1 MNVNI
6 PFRRLEDYS
15 ASILSAAG
23 LPEEDARLVAES
35 LVDANLRGVDSHGI
49 SRIPIYAKRLQLGLV
64 NARPNVRVVQE
75 NGSALVIDGDNG
87 MGQVVMQRSLE
98 LALERLPSARTV
110 SVAVRNS
117 NHYGSGAYF
126 AKKAVVANSAIFLY
140 GNAPSTMS
148 AWGGRERFL
157 GTNPYTF
164 GVPAGSREPMILDMA
179 TSVVA
184 RGKIIQ
190 AERLGEQIPEGW
202 AVDINGD
209 PTTDAQAA
217 LAGSVLPFG
226 GPKGYGIALMVE
238 VMAAMFS
245 GANSGPEIGDL
256 YDDLD
261 RPQGVGAFFTL
272 HDVAAFQPLDQF
284 GRRMEHLF
292 EAIKH
297 SGPENREVLIPG
309 ELEARAA
316 RRNEEQGITVPQAVI
331 ADLQKLSPDTRSLAE
346 EPTGTEDSDGVRTD
360 GAMADA
366 ATRK

>member
-1 MNVNI
+1 MSVLV
-6 PFRRLEDYS
+6 PFRQLEEYG
-15 ASILSAAG
+15 AHLLAAAG
-23 LPEEDARLVAES
+23 LPEEDALLVASS

-49 SRIPIYAKRLQLGLV
+49 SRIPIYVKRLQLGLV
-64 NARPNVRVVQE
+64 NTHPDVRVVSE
-75 NGSALVIDGDNG
+75 SGGALVVDGDNG

-98 LALERLPSARTV
+98 LALSCVPSAGTV

-126 AKKAVVANSAIFLY
+126 AKKAAAANTAIFLY
-140 GNAPSTMS
+140 GNAPSTMA

-164 GVPAGSREPMILDMA
+164 CVPAGNREPMILDMA

-184 RGKIIQ
+184 RGRIIL
-190 AERLGEQIPEGW
+190 AEQVGEKIPEGW
-202 AVDINGD
+202 AVDPDGE
-209 PTTDAQAA
+209 PTTDPESA

-238 VMAAMFS
+238 IMAAMFS
-245 GANSGPEIGDL
+245 GAASGPEIGDL
-256 YDDLD
+256 YDDLE

-272 HDVAAFQPLDQF
+272 HDIGAFQPLDHFSQ
-284 GRRMEHLF
+284 RMENLF
-292 EAIKH
+292 DAIKQ
-297 SGPENREVLIPG
+297 SGSADREVLIPG

-316 RRNEEQGITVPQAVI
+316 QLNAEHGITVPSAVVVE
-331 ADLQKLSPDTRSLAE
+331 LEKLSPDGRPLVKA
-346 EPTGTEDSDGVRTD
+346 DA
-360 GAMADA
+360 AMTNA

>member
-1 MNVNI
+1 VKVNI
-6 PFRRLEDYS
+6 PYRRLQEYS
-15 ASILSAAG
+15 TNILSSAG
-23 LPEEDARLVAES
+23 LPESDARLVAES
-35 LVDANLRGVDSHGI
+35 LVDANLRGVDSHGV
-49 SRIPIYAKRLQLGLV
+49 SRIPIYVRRLQQGLV
-64 NARPNVRVVQE
+64 NTRPNVHVAKE
-75 NGSALVIDGDNG
+75 KGGALVIDGDNG

-98 LALERLPSARTV
+98 LAQKRLPSAGTV
-110 SVAVRNS
+110 SVAVHNS

-126 AKKAVVANSAIFLY
+126 AKKAVAANAAIFLY
-140 GNAPSTMS
+140 GNAPATMS

-184 RGKIIQ
+184 RGKIILADQ
-190 AERLGEQIPEGW
+190 LGEQIPEGW
-202 AVDINGD
+202 AVDVNGE
-209 PTTDAQAA
+209 PTTDPQAA

-226 GPKGYGIALMVE
+226 GPKGYGIALMIE
-238 VMAAMFS
+238 VMAAMFT

-272 HDVAAFQPLDQF
+272 HDVSAFQPLDQF
-284 GRRMEHLF
+284 GRRMENLF
-292 EAIKH
+292 QAIKQ
-297 SGPENREVLIPG
+297 GAPEGREVLIPG

-316 RRNEEQGITVPQAVI
+316 SRNQDHGIAMPPAVI
-331 ADLQKLSPDTRSLAE
+331 AELEKLSPDSQSLAGE
-346 EPTGTEDSDGVRTD
+346 NHAT
-360 GAMADA
+360 ADA